1 MYHIEKKTPT
11 LYTSPMKTLKELGLR
26 VPEILL
32 PANTELN
39 KWSVIACDQYTQD
52 KEYWKKAEA
61 AAGNGPSTLNLI
73 LPEVYLNSPDKPE
86 RIAKIRQ
93 TMKDYLAGNVFATPF
108 NGFVYIERKT
118 AFGRMRRGLV
128 AQIDLETYEW
138 KPFSKANIRA
148 TEATI
153 VDRIPPRK
161 EIRKGA
167 PLELPHIMLLV
178 NDKDDLLIG
187 GAQRITAGA
196 GREPLYKGDLMCNGG
211 SITGWGLYSDSD
223 IASVTGALN
232 KIADANTAADGSTFL
247 FAVGDGNHSL
257 ATAKAVWDEYKA
269 ELIAGGAGEAE
280 LAENP
285 VRFALIEVVNIYD
298 KGLTFEPIHRV
309 IFNIDAGALIKS
321 LAEALG
327 GTVNEVAGQSELEAA
342 VRASSADFGFDY
354 VDESGAQKF
363 VLLRTPIK
371 ELAVSRLQPEID
383 KFLKVVGTGAGAA
396 PEIDYIHGTEEVL
409 GLGKK
414 PGAVGILL
422 PPIAKDSFFETIN
435 GRGPLPRKSFSMGEA
450 DEKRFYLE
458 CRKLFS

>member
-1 MYHIEKKTPT
+1 
-11 LYTSPMKTLKELGLR
+11 MKTLKELGLR

-32 PANTELN
+32 PANTDLN

-61 AAGNGPSTLNLI
+61 AAGDGPSTLKLI

-93 TMKDYLAGNVFATPF
+93 TMKEYLGAGVFAPPF
-108 NGFVYIERKT
+108 NGFIYIERKT

-178 NDKDDLLIG
+178 NDKDDLLVG
-187 GAQRITAGA
+187 GAQKITAGA

-211 SITGWGLYSDSD
+211 SITGWGLSSDAD
-223 IASVTGALN
+223 LASVTDALN
-232 KIADANTAADGSTFL
+232 KIADANTAVDGSTFL

-257 ATAKAVWDEYKA
+257 ATAKAVWDEYKQ
-269 ELIAGGAGEAE
+269 ELIAGGAAESE

-309 IFNIDAGALIKS
+309 IFNTDVAGLIKT
-321 LAEALG
+321 LAQKLD
-327 GTVNEVAGQSELEAA
+327 GTVSEVASAAELDAA
-342 VRASSADFGFDY
+342 VKASWADFGFAYKDGG
-354 VDESGAQKF
+354 VQKY
-363 VLLRTPIK
+363 VLLKTGIK

-383 KFLKVVGTGAGAA
+383 EFLQGSAA
-396 PEIDYIHGTEEVL
+396 EIDYIHGSEEVL
-409 GLGKK
+409 KLGEREN
-414 PGAVGILL
+414 AVGILL

-458 CRKLFS
+458 CRRLFG

>member
-1 MYHIEKKTPT
+1 
-11 LYTSPMKTLKELGLR
+11 MKTLKELGLR

-32 PANTELN
+32 PAKTDLN

-52 KEYWKKAEA
+52 KEYWKRAEA
-61 AAGNGPSTLNLI
+61 ATCGEPSTLNLI
-73 LPEVYLNSPDKPE
+73 LPEVYLGSPDKPE

-93 TMKDYLAGNVFATPF
+93 TMKEYLGCGNVFAPPF
-108 NGFVYIERKT
+108 NGFIYIERKT

-187 GAQRITAGA
+187 GAERITAGA
-196 GREPLYKGDLMCNGG
+196 GREPLYKGELMCNGG
-211 SITGWGLYSDSD
+211 SITGWGLSSDAD
-223 IASVTGALN
+223 LACVTEALN
-232 KIADANTAADGSTFL
+232 KIADANTAEDGSTFL

-257 ATAKAVWDEYKA
+257 ATAKAVWDEYKQ
-269 ELIAGGAGEAE
+269 ELIAGGAGESE

-309 IFNIDAGALIKS
+309 IFNADVAGLINY
-321 LAEALG
+321 LAKELD
-327 GTVNEVAGQSELEAA
+327 GTVSEVSGAGELEAA
-342 VRASSADFGFDY
+342 VKASWADFGFAYKDGG
-354 VDESGAQKF
+354 VQKY
-363 VLLRTPIK
+363 VLLKTGIK
-371 ELAVSRLQPEID
+371 ELAVARLQPKID
-383 KFLKVVGTGAGAA
+383 EFLKGAAGTGAA
-396 PEIDYIHGTEEVL
+396 PEIDYIHGSEEVL
-409 GLGKK
+409 KLGERDN
-414 PGAVGILL
+414 AVGILL
-422 PPIAKDSFFETIN
+422 PPIAKDSFFETIK

-458 CRKLFS
+458 CRKLFN